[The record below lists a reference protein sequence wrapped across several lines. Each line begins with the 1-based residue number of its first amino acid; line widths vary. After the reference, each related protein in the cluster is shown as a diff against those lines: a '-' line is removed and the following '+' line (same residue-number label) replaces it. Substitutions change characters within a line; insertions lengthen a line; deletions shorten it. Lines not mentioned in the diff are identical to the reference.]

1 MGSITKLSHKRVL
14 LLLIITPLLLAIE
27 LVIGFLVYTNI
38 QRANETEA
46 RNAKLDL
53 YLRTNTKYISYA
65 ESAQRGYLLTG
76 ETKYRDSINFDFS
89 EAKKNE
95 EYYSTLPNEVKT
107 ANISA
112 IQATSR
118 HKMERINLT
127 IALYD
132 AGKKDS
138 ALAIVKTG
146 VGNKMMDSIRAASTA
161 MRTELADQVSRQRK
175 SEIYLFSLFLGLIA
189 VLIFFN
195 LFLVWYTYRKFS
207 QYTESLEQ
215 MVTSLQEA
223 NDRMAQYTAQSY
235 HELKTPLRNING
247 FAQLLRRRHIS
258 AAAGSDEDEFITQIT
273 DGVKQMNQTIN
284 DMRSKYLDTKEDE
297 MD

>member
-112 IQATSR
+112 IQGTSR

-175 SEIYLFSLFLGLIA
+175 REIYLFSLFLGLIA

-195 LFLVWYTYRKFS
+195 LFMVWYTYRKFS

-247 FAQLLRRRHIS
+247 FAQLLRRRHIT
-258 AAAGSDEDEFITQIT
+258 AAAGSDEDDFITQIT
-273 DGVKQMNQTIN
+273 DGIKQMNQTIN
-284 DMRSKYLDTKEDE
+284 DMRSKYLDKKEDE
-297 MD
+297 ID